1 MMKRFLLALLFVGA
15 WIGVQQQAQAQ
26 AGDYRVQTIYIW
38 NFTKYIQ
45 WPANYQ
51 EGDFVIGVLGNSPII
66 PQLRG
71 LANSKKV
78 VGDQR
83 MVVKQYRTP
92 ANVDKCHILFIPNA
106 ESKHLA
112 EVKENLKNSATL
124 IVTEKNGL
132 ALQGSIINFI
142 LMGGKWRFE
151 LNLSEVDKAGLKVS
165 NQLTRVAVV
174 VN

>member
-1 MMKRFLLALLFVGA
+1 MMKRFLLALLFITGVGA
-15 WIGVQQQAQAQ
+15 QQQAKAQ

-45 WPANYQ
+45 WPASYQ

-71 LANSKKV
+71 LANSKKA
-78 VGDQR
+78 VGNQR
-83 MVVKQYRTP
+83 MVIKQYKTP
-92 ANVDKCHILFIPNA
+92 ANVDKCQILFIPNA
-106 ESKHLA
+106 ESKYLS
-112 EVKENLKNSATL
+112 EVKENLKGSATL
-124 IVTEKNGL
+124 VVTEKNGL